1 MNVTTNIKK
10 YFNKT
15 MAIIAIGLT
24 FMLLVNH
31 TVNMHVH
38 VLANGSMVT
47 HAHPYDKT
55 SDNELPKKHKH
66 TSEELLFFSGLSL
79 IFTGLLLII
88 GFKIEELKSY
98 RFLYR
103 NLTYSITI
111 PYLNSGRSPPLGIFS
126 YSRFLYGAK

>member
-15 MAIIAIGLT
+15 LAIIAIGLT
-24 FMLLVNH
+24 FMLLANH
-31 TVNMHVH
+31 TINMHMH
-38 VLANGSMVT
+38 VLDNGSVVT

-55 SDNELPKKHKH
+55 SDNELPKEHKH
-66 TSEELLFFSGLSL
+66 SSEELLFFSTLSL
-79 IFTGLLLII
+79 LFTGLLLII
-88 GFKIEELKSY
+88 GFKIEELKLY

-111 PYLNSGRSPPLGIFS
+111 PNLNSGRSPPLCIFS
-126 YSRFLYGAK
+126 